1 MSNQKISQF
10 VTVSYKGSL
19 LLPAVDM
26 SLPIGTQNV
35 NILAS
40 TLGGTTIN
48 GKAPLGITAT
58 DTAMISPTTS
68 TANVVVTIGDVDTT
82 LSISNGSYDM
92 QSLAVRIDQ
101 GTTPHDVSFD
111 SGIALGTDGLS
122 CILLECCDI
131 KMAFARRAAGV
142 LTNSLSA
149 VSPTSR

>member
-92 QSLAVRIDQ
+92 QSLTVRIDQ

-111 SGIALGTDGLS
+111 SGIALGTDVTSYTTSGANKSDYLAFCWNAATS
-122 CILLECCDI
+122 KWHLL
-131 KMAFARRAAGV
+131 
-142 LTNSLSA
+142 A
-149 VSPTSR
+149 VQQGF